1 MKVKLISLGC
11 PKNQVDLDFM
21 QNLIKQSG
29 ITVVDD
35 ISDANTVVI
44 NSCCFIQDA
53 ILECESY
60 LEDAAELKSNGKIE
74 RIYLSG
80 CYPQYLKESTIDK
93 YPYIDGF
100 ITPDQL
106 SSIVEL
112 LSTQNIQ
119 HQYSLPTFINQELV
133 IPNDRKKFAYV
144 KIAEGCN
151 HNCRFCIIPQLRGK
165 HRSRNQEII
174 LTEISELVSKHDK
187 KEIILISQDSTFYGR
202 DFKNENIS
210 LLTLL
215 QSITQIPGDFRVRLL
230 YLYPTRV
237 DKQLIEFIAANQPRF
252 YPYFDLP
259 IQHFSKNVLKKM
271 GRGENLDNIRELPNT
286 FRKLI
291 PNAALRCTLLV
302 GFPGETEQDFE
313 ELCEFVEESRFD
325 RLGVFPYSNIK
336 GISSFDDTDQVPS
349 EIAQNRADTIMLL
362 QSEISEIQNKKLIGT
377 QIEFLIE
384 KRYKTSVL
392 GNNWPQELIDIDI
405 NPIDYYIP
413 KDHYLYIGRCYR
425 DAPEI
430 DGIIIATSKRR
441 IEIGQF
447 RRCHISK
454 STTHDLWGSINI

>member
-1 MKVKLISLGC
+1 
-11 PKNQVDLDFM
+11 M

-29 ITVVDD
+29 ITIVDD

-60 LEDAAELKSNGKIE
+60 LEAAAELKSIGKIE

-80 CYPQYLKESTIDK
+80 CYPQYLKESTLDK
-93 YPYIDGF
+93 YPYLDGF

-119 HQYSLPTFINQELV
+119 HQYSLPTFINQDLV
-133 IPNDRKKFAYV
+133 IPNDRKKYAYI

-165 HRSRNQEII
+165 HRSRNQDVI
-174 LTEISELVSKHDK
+174 LKEISELVTNHSKR
-187 KEIILISQDSTFYGR
+187 EIILISQDSTFYGR
-202 DFKNENIS
+202 DLSKENIS

-215 QSITQIPGDFRVRLL
+215 QSIANIPGDFRIRLL

-237 DKQLIEFIAANQPRF
+237 DIQLIEFIAANQPRF
-252 YPYFDLP
+252 HPYFDLP
-259 IQHFSKNVLKKM
+259 IQHISENVLKKM
-271 GRGENLDNIRELPNT
+271 GRGEHLETIRELPQT
-286 FRKLI
+286 IRKIL

-313 ELCEFVEESRFD
+313 ELCEFVEDSRFD
-325 RLGVFPYSNIK
+325 RLGVFPYSNVK
-336 GISSFDDTDQVPS
+336 GISSFNDSDQVPT

-362 QSEISEIQNKKLIGT
+362 QSEISELLNHNLVGT
-377 QIEFLIE
+377 QMEVLIE
-384 KRYKTSVL
+384 KRYKSSVL
-392 GNNWPQELIDIDI
+392 VNNWPQELLEIDI
-405 NPIDYYIP
+405 NPNDCFIP
-413 KDHYLYIGRCYR
+413 RDHYLYIGRSFR

-430 DGIIIATSKRR
+430 DGIIIATSKHR

-447 RRCHISK
+447 RKCQISK
-454 STTHDLWGSINI
+454 STTHDLWGSFDI